1 MYTDMKRKR
10 RRVIKMKVAYL
21 GPQGSFSEE
30 AAFRYFTSDDVEW
43 HKSDSIVDVLEAV
56 DEGKADK
63 GIVPIENSIEGTI
76 NITADGLLTYDL
88 FVEAELIF
96 PVSLHLL
103 TLKGA
108 SLDEVQEVWSI
119 VPALAQCR
127 DFIRESKVK
136 SRQFDSTSAAAQ
148 AVKNQERKD
157 VAAIASKY
165 AAELF
170 DLQITKSGIQDC
182 SNNHTRFVV
191 INKDSKNHS
200 ENSTKTLL
208 LIAPTED
215 YSGVLSSIL
224 NVFTA
229 LSINLTW
236 IESRPTKKQLG
247 TYHFFIEAQN
257 GLNEEKMTKAIT
269 ILKAFGHD
277 IRILG
282 SYNTTNL

>member
-1 MYTDMKRKR
+1 
-10 RRVIKMKVAYL
+10 MKVAYL

-30 AAFRYFTSDDVEW
+30 AAFRYFKNDNVEW
-43 HKSDSIVDVLEAV
+43 YKSDSIVDVLEAV
-56 DEGKADK
+56 WEGKADK

-108 SLDEVQEVWSI
+108 SLEDVREVWSI

-127 DFIRESKVK
+127 DFIREAKVK
-136 SRQFDSTSAAAQ
+136 SKQFDSTSAAAQ

-157 VAAIASKY
+157 VAAIASQY
-165 AAELF
+165 AAEVF
-170 DLQITKSGIQDC
+170 DLQIAKSGIQDC

-191 INKDSKNHS
+191 ISK
-200 ENSTKTLL
+200 EPVKQREDRTKTMM
-208 LIAPTED
+208 LISPTED

-229 LSINLTW
+229 LSINLSW

-247 TYHFFIEAQN
+247 TYHFFIETKN
-257 GLNEEKMTKAIT
+257 GLHEEKMTKAIA
-269 ILKAFGHD
+269 ILEAYGHD
-277 IRILG
+277 VRVLG
-282 SYNTTNL
+282 SYNTTKL

>member
-1 MYTDMKRKR
+1 
-10 RRVIKMKVAYL
+10 MKVAYL

-30 AAFRYFTSDDVEW
+30 AAFRYFTSDDIEW
-43 HKSDSIVDVLEAV
+43 YKSDSIVDVLEAV
-56 DEGKADK
+56 GEGKADK

-108 SLDEVQEVWSI
+108 SLEDVREVWSI

-127 DFIRESKVK
+127 DFIREAKVK
-136 SRQFDSTSAAAQ
+136 SKQFDSTSAAAQ

-157 VAAIASKY
+157 VAAIASQY
-165 AAELF
+165 AAEVF

-191 INKDSKNHS
+191 ISK
-200 ENSTKTLL
+200 EPVQQREDRTKTMM
-208 LIAPTED
+208 LISPTED

-229 LSINLTW
+229 LSINLSW

-247 TYHFFIEAQN
+247 TYHFFIETQN
-257 GLNEEKMTKAIT
+257 GLHEEKMIKAIA
-269 ILKAFGHD
+269 ILEAYGHD
-277 IRILG
+277 VRVLG
-282 SYNTTNL
+282 SYNTTKL

>member
-108 SLDEVQEVWSI
+108 SIDEIQEVWSI

-191 INKDSKNHS
+191 ISKGSKNHS
-200 ENSTKTLL
+200 ENSTKTML

-269 ILKAFGHD
+269 ILEAFGHD

>member
-1 MYTDMKRKR
+1 
-10 RRVIKMKVAYL
+10 MKVAYL

-43 HKSDSIVDVLEAV
+43 YKSDSIVDVLEAV
-56 DEGKADK
+56 WEGKADK

-108 SLDEVQEVWSI
+108 SLEDVREVWSI

-127 DFIRESKVK
+127 DFIREAKVK
-136 SRQFDSTSAAAQ
+136 SKQFDSTSAAAQ

-157 VAAIASKY
+157 VAAIASQY
-165 AAELF
+165 AAEVF
-170 DLQITKSGIQDC
+170 DLQIAKSGIQDC

-191 INKDSKNHS
+191 ISK
-200 ENSTKTLL
+200 EPVKQREDRTKTMM
-208 LIAPTED
+208 LISPTED

-229 LSINLTW
+229 LSINLSW

-247 TYHFFIEAQN
+247 TYHFFIETQN
-257 GLNEEKMTKAIT
+257 GLHEDKMTKAIA
-269 ILKAFGHD
+269 ILEAYGHD
-277 IRILG
+277 VRVLG
-282 SYNTTNL
+282 SYNTTKL

>member
-1 MYTDMKRKR
+1 
-10 RRVIKMKVAYL
+10 MKVAYL
-21 GPQGSFSEE
+21 GPEGSFSEE
-30 AAFRYFTSDDVEW
+30 AAFRYFTNGEIKW
-43 HKSDSIVDVLEAV
+43 LKSDSIVDVLEAV
-56 DEGKADK
+56 GEGLADK

-108 SLDEVQEVWSI
+108 SLEDVREVWSI

-127 DFIRESKVK
+127 DFIRQSKVK
-136 SRQFDSTSAAAQ
+136 SRQFDSTSAAAR
-148 AVKNQERKD
+148 AVQNQDRKD

-165 AAELF
+165 AAEVF
-170 DLQITKSGIQDC
+170 DLQVTKSGIQDC

-191 INKDSKNHS
+191 ISKTSSAMQS
-200 ENSTKTLL
+200 EDRTKTML
-208 LIAPTED
+208 LISPTED
-215 YSGVLSSIL
+215 YSGVLASIL

-229 LSINLTW
+229 LSINLSW

-257 GLNEEKMTKAIT
+257 GLHEEKMTKAIS

-277 IRILG
+277 VKVLG
-282 SYNTTNL
+282 SYNTTKL

>member
-1 MYTDMKRKR
+1 
-10 RRVIKMKVAYL
+10 MKVAYL

-30 AAFRYFTSDDVEW
+30 AAFRYFADQENEW
-43 HKSDSIVDVLEAV
+43 HKCDSIVDVLEAV
-56 DEGKADK
+56 EEGIADK

-76 NITADGLLTYDL
+76 NITADGLLRHDL
-88 FVEAELIF
+88 FVEAEIIF

-103 TLKGA
+103 ALKGA
-108 SLDEVQEVWSI
+108 HLEEIREVWSI

-127 DFIRESKVK
+127 DFIREAKVK
-136 SRQFDSTSAAAQ
+136 SKHYDSTSAAAQ
-148 AVKNQERKD
+148 AVNNQERKD

-165 AAELF
+165 AAEVF
-170 DLQITKSGIQDC
+170 DLEIIKSGIQDN

-191 INKDSKNHS
+191 ISKENKEIHP
-200 ENSTKTLL
+200 ENTKTML
-208 LIAPTED
+208 LISPTSD

-247 TYHFFIEAQN
+247 TYHFFVEAQN
-257 GLNEEKMTKAIT
+257 GFHEEKMNKAIT
-269 ILKAFGHD
+269 ILEAFGHD
-277 IRILG
+277 VRVLG
-282 SYNTTNL
+282 SYRTTKL

>member
-1 MYTDMKRKR
+1 
-10 RRVIKMKVAYL
+10 MKVAYL

-30 AAFRYFTSDDVEW
+30 AAFRCFTSDDVEW
-43 HKSDSIVDVLEAV
+43 YKSDSIVDVLEAV
-56 DEGKADK
+56 WEGKADK

-88 FVEAELIF
+88 YVEAELIF

-108 SLDEVQEVWSI
+108 SLEDVNEVWSI

-127 DFIRESKVK
+127 DFIREAKVK
-136 SRQFDSTSAAAQ
+136 SKQFDSTSAAAQ

-157 VAAIASKY
+157 VAAIASQY
-165 AAELF
+165 AAEVF
-170 DLQITKSGIQDC
+170 DLQITKSRIQDC

-191 INKDSKNHS
+191 ISK
-200 ENSTKTLL
+200 EPVKQREDRTKTMM
-208 LIAPTED
+208 LISPTSD

-229 LSINLTW
+229 LSINLSW

-247 TYHFFIEAQN
+247 TYHFFIETQN
-257 GLNEEKMTKAIT
+257 GLHEEKMTKAIA
-269 ILKAFGHD
+269 ILEAYGHD
-277 IRILG
+277 VRVLG
-282 SYNTTNL
+282 SYNTTKL

>member
-103 TLKGA
+103 ALKGA

-191 INKDSKNHS
+191 ISKDSKNHS
-200 ENSTKTLL
+200 ENSTKTML

>member
-1 MYTDMKRKR
+1 
-10 RRVIKMKVAYL
+10 MKVAYL

-30 AAFRYFTSDDVEW
+30 AAFRYFADHENEW
-43 HKSDSIVDVLEAV
+43 YKSDSIVDVLEAV
-56 DEGKADK
+56 EEGIADK

-76 NITADGLLTYDL
+76 NITADGLLRHDL
-88 FVEAELIF
+88 FVEAEIIF

-103 TLKGA
+103 ALKGA
-108 SLDEVQEVWSI
+108 HLEEIREVWSI

-127 DFIRESKVK
+127 DFIREAKVK
-136 SRQFDSTSAAAQ
+136 SKHYDSTSAAAQ
-148 AVKNQERKD
+148 AVNNQERKD

-165 AAELF
+165 AAEVF
-170 DLQITKSGIQDC
+170 DLEIVKSGIQDN

-191 INKDSKNHS
+191 ISK
-200 ENSTKTLL
+200 ENAEIHPKNSKTML
-208 LIAPTED
+208 LISPTSD

-247 TYHFFIEAQN
+247 TYHFFVEAQN
-257 GLNEEKMTKAIT
+257 GLHEEKMNKAIT
-269 ILKAFGHD
+269 ILEAFGHD
-277 IRILG
+277 VRVLG
-282 SYNTTNL
+282 SYRTTRL

>member
-1 MYTDMKRKR
+1 
-10 RRVIKMKVAYL
+10 MKVAYL

-30 AAFRYFTSDDVEW
+30 AAFRYFTADDIEW

-56 DEGKADK
+56 GEGKADK

-103 TLKGA
+103 TRKGA
-108 SLDEVQEVWSI
+108 SLDEVREVWSI

-136 SRQFDSTSAAAQ
+136 SMQFDSTSAAAQ

-191 INKDSKNHS
+191 ISKEPAKKS
-200 ENSTKTLL
+200 EDRTKTML

-257 GLNEEKMTKAIT
+257 GLHEEKMTKAIT
-269 ILKAFGHD
+269 ILEAFGHD

-282 SYNTTNL
+282 NYNTTKL

>member
-1 MYTDMKRKR
+1 
-10 RRVIKMKVAYL
+10 MKVAYL

-30 AAFRYFTSDDVEW
+30 AAFRYFADHDNEW
-43 HKSDSIVDVLEAV
+43 YKCDSIVDVLEAV
-56 DEGKADK
+56 EEGIADK

-76 NITADGLLTYDL
+76 NITADGLLRHDL
-88 FVEAELIF
+88 FVEAEIIF

-103 TLKGA
+103 ALKGA
-108 SLDEVQEVWSI
+108 HLEEIREVWSI

-127 DFIRESKVK
+127 DFIREAKVK
-136 SRQFDSTSAAAQ
+136 SKHYDSTSAAAQ
-148 AVKNQERKD
+148 AVNNQERKD

-165 AAELF
+165 AAEVFNLE
-170 DLQITKSGIQDC
+170 IIKSGIQDN

-191 INKDSKNHS
+191 ISK
-200 ENSTKTLL
+200 ENAEIHTKNSKTML
-208 LIAPTED
+208 LISPTSD

-247 TYHFFIEAQN
+247 TYHFFVEAQN
-257 GLNEEKMTKAIT
+257 GLHEEKMNKAIT
-269 ILKAFGHD
+269 ILEAFGHD
-277 IRILG
+277 VRVLG
-282 SYNTTNL
+282 SYRTTKL

>member
-1 MYTDMKRKR
+1 
-10 RRVIKMKVAYL
+10 MKVAYL

-30 AAFRYFTSDDVEW
+30 AAFRYFADQKNEW
-43 HKSDSIVDVLEAV
+43 HKCDSIVDVLEAV
-56 DEGKADK
+56 EEGIADK

-76 NITADGLLTYDL
+76 NITADGLLRHDL
-88 FVEAELIF
+88 FVEAEIIF

-103 TLKGA
+103 SLKGA
-108 SLDEVQEVWSI
+108 QLEEIREVWSI

-127 DFIRESKVK
+127 DFIREAKVK
-136 SRQFDSTSAAAQ
+136 SKHYDSTSAAAQ
-148 AVKNQERKD
+148 AVTNQERKD

-165 AAELF
+165 AAEVF
-170 DLQITKSGIQDC
+170 DLEIIKSGIQDN

-191 INKDSKNHS
+191 ISKENKKVHP
-200 ENSTKTLL
+200 ENTKTML
-208 LIAPTED
+208 LISPTSD

-247 TYHFFIEAQN
+247 TYHFFVEAQN
-257 GLNEEKMTKAIT
+257 GFHEEKMNKAIT
-269 ILKAFGHD
+269 ILEAFGHD
-277 IRILG
+277 VRVLG
-282 SYNTTNL
+282 SYRTTKL

>member
-1 MYTDMKRKR
+1 
-10 RRVIKMKVAYL
+10 MKVAYL

-30 AAFRYFTSDDVEW
+30 AAFRYFADHQNDW
-43 HKSDSIVDVLEAV
+43 YKCDSIVDVLEAV
-56 DEGKADK
+56 EEGKADK

-76 NITADGLLTYDL
+76 NITADGLLRHDL
-88 FVEAELIF
+88 FVEAEIIF

-108 SLDEVQEVWSI
+108 ILDEIGEVWSI

-165 AAELF
+165 AAEVF
-170 DLQITKSGIQDC
+170 DLQITKSGIQDNC
-182 SNNHTRFVV
+182 NNHTRFVV
-191 INKDSKNHS
+191 ISKDNTEVTEAKSK
-200 ENSTKTLL
+200 TML
-208 LIAPTED
+208 LISPTED

-247 TYHFFIEAQN
+247 TYHFFVEAQN
-257 GLNEEKMTKAIT
+257 GLHEEKMNKAIT
-269 ILKAFGHD
+269 ILQAFGHD
-277 IRILG
+277 VRVLG
-282 SYNTTNL
+282 SYNTTKL

>member
-1 MYTDMKRKR
+1 
-10 RRVIKMKVAYL
+10 MKVAYL

-30 AAFRYFTSDDVEW
+30 AAFRYFADQQNDW
-43 HKSDSIVDVLEAV
+43 HKCDSIVDVLEAV
-56 DEGKADK
+56 EEGKADK

-76 NITADGLLTYDL
+76 NITADGLLRHDL
-88 FVEAELIF
+88 FVEAEIIF

-108 SLDEVQEVWSI
+108 ALDEIREVWSI

-127 DFIRESKVK
+127 DFIRKSKVK
-136 SRQFDSTSAAAQ
+136 SKQFDSTSAAAQ

-165 AAELF
+165 AAEVF
-170 DLQITKSGIQDC
+170 DLQITKSGIQDNC
-182 SNNHTRFVV
+182 NNHTRFVV
-191 INKDSKNHS
+191 ISKENTKVS
-200 ENSTKTLL
+200 EDKTKTML
-208 LIAPTED
+208 LISPTED

-247 TYHFFIEAQN
+247 TYHFFVEAQN
-257 GLNEEKMTKAIT
+257 GLHEEKMNKAIT
-269 ILKAFGHD
+269 ILQAFGHD
-277 IRILG
+277 VRVLG
-282 SYNTTNL
+282 SYNTTKL

>member
-1 MYTDMKRKR
+1 
-10 RRVIKMKVAYL
+10 MKVAYL

-30 AAFRYFTSDDVEW
+30 AAFRFFTSDDIEW
-43 HKSDSIVDVLEAV
+43 YKSDSIVDVLEAV
-56 DEGKADK
+56 WEGKADK

-108 SLDEVQEVWSI
+108 SLEDVREVWSI

-127 DFIRESKVK
+127 NFIRETKVK

-148 AVKNQERKD
+148 AVKNQDRKD
-157 VAAIASKY
+157 VAAIASQY
-165 AAELF
+165 AAEVF

-191 INKDSKNHS
+191 ISK
-200 ENSTKTLL
+200 EPVQQREDRTKTMM
-208 LIAPTED
+208 LISPTED

-229 LSINLTW
+229 LSINLSW

-247 TYHFFIEAQN
+247 TYHFFIETQN
-257 GLNEEKMTKAIT
+257 GLHEEKMTKAIA
-269 ILKAFGHD
+269 ILEAYGHD
-277 IRILG
+277 VRILG
-282 SYNTTNL
+282 SYNTTKL

>member
-1 MYTDMKRKR
+1 
-10 RRVIKMKVAYL
+10 MKVAYL

-30 AAFRYFTSDDVEW
+30 AAFRYFSNHDKW
-43 HKSDSIVDVLEAV
+43 HMCDSIVDVLEAV
-56 DEGKADK
+56 EEGKADK

-76 NITADGLLTYDL
+76 NITADGLLRYDL
-88 FVEAELIF
+88 FVEAEIVF

-108 SLDEVQEVWSI
+108 RLQEISEVWSI

-127 DFIRESKVK
+127 DFMREAKVK
-136 SRQFDSTSAAAQ
+136 SRQYDSTSAAAK
-148 AVKNQERKD
+148 AVKNQERTD

-165 AAELF
+165 AAEVF
-170 DLQITKSGIQDC
+170 DLQITKSDIQDN

-191 INKDSKNHS
+191 ISNKNSGQNH
-200 ENSTKTLL
+200 NTKTML
-208 LIAPTED
+208 LISPTED

-247 TYHFFIEAQN
+247 TYHFFVEAQN
-257 GLNEEKMTKAIT
+257 GLHEEKMNKAIT

-277 IRILG
+277 VRVLG
-282 SYNTTNL
+282 SYNTIKL

>member
-1 MYTDMKRKR
+1 
-10 RRVIKMKVAYL
+10 MKVAYL
-21 GPQGSFSEE
+21 GPEGSFSEE
-30 AAFRYFTSDDVEW
+30 AAFRYFTNDEIKW
-43 HKSDSIVDVLEAV
+43 LKSDSIVDVLEAV
-56 DEGKADK
+56 GEGLADK

-108 SLDEVQEVWSI
+108 SLEDVREVWSI

-127 DFIRESKVK
+127 DFIRQSKVK

-148 AVKNQERKD
+148 AVQNQARKD

-165 AAELF
+165 AAEVF
-170 DLQITKSGIQDC
+170 DLQVTKSGIQDC

-191 INKDSKNHS
+191 ISKTSSAMQS
-200 ENSTKTLL
+200 EDRTKTML
-208 LIAPTED
+208 LISPTED
-215 YSGVLSSIL
+215 YSGVLASIL

-229 LSINLTW
+229 LSINLSW

-257 GLNEEKMTKAIT
+257 GLHEEKMTKAIS
-269 ILKAFGHD
+269 ILEAFGHD
-277 IRILG
+277 VKVLG
-282 SYNTTNL
+282 SYNTTKL